1 MTAGQDRPCCYLRF
15 LPAKIET
22 VIPTVGKVILLLFL
36 NVNTANTQ
44 RYIATDYRGL
54 CRRSHIYIYIY
65 IYPPS
70 TFLRKPKF
78 SYFKNRKST

>member
-15 LPAKIET
+15 ITAKIET
-22 VIPTVGKVILLLFL
+22 LIPTVGKKILLLSL
-36 NVNTANTQ
+36 NVNAANTQ
-44 RYIATDYRGL
+44 CYIAADYQVL
-54 CRRSHIYIYIY
+54 CRRSVSVYIY